1 MTTFIDSSGRLVRG
15 SPPLTL
21 GRALQLPA
29 EFLWAVLGFVTLFFS
44 SCFGVARAGQKT
56 SASGGRVVRKG
67 GPGGFG
73 GGGARHDGGG
83 NLKARLRTKKILR
96 HFHARLRL

>member
-73 GGGARHDGGG
+73 GGGGGRPSTVRGMGDYKPDPCAAGGG
-83 NLKARLRTKKILR
+83 
-96 HFHARLRL
+96 